1 MSSDAKYLLSV
12 VTLVTAA
19 VAAFLGWKFGW
30 ALWPV
35 PLLLPVAL
43 AVGFLSVR
51 RTGTARARN
60 GSRATGAEA
69 LYQAPYAS
77 PQPSGLRENTITDI
91 ALPSAAAAYN
101 FLFSATVHWR
111 LLSNLHPT
119 SVPAASVALTTP
131 NANPAALAIEAVL
144 LRARQVAALEDP
156 AECAS
161 AQVRLTSALGVVV
174 RDVSGQVE
182 AWATNVTLR
191 LTDED
196 LRRLRKIADVRKE
209 LEVWEYEREY
219 ERSKRAYLGE
229 DVLKSTGSAVVWL
242 LSRQDDA
249 IERTV
254 DMIGPLARLAAA
266 ANDQEVPEMYRHLV
280 PPFHGGANGFAHGAG
295 HEDLPADPS
304 LNGFERETDRAD
316 GVGQPETAADR
327 VVKQVGA
334 ILEDLDLTPD
344 NAERALYVHRIVEAT
359 NVVRPDV
366 ATSIAETF
374 DPPGEDAGNGQE
386 PLWEERSSEDERVTD
401 GDDPGPQW

>member
-12 VTLVTAA
+12 ITLVTAA

-35 PLLLPVAL
+35 PLLAPVAL
-43 AVGFLSVR
+43 AIGFSSVG
-51 RTGTARARN
+51 RTGTARART
-60 GSRATGAEA
+60 GWRATGTEP
-69 LYQAPYAS
+69 LYQAPYVS
-77 PQPSGLRENTITDI
+77 PQPAGLRENTIADI

-111 LLSNLHPT
+111 PLSNPHAT
-119 SVPAASVALTTP
+119 SVPAAPAALTTP
-131 NANPAALAIEAVL
+131 NANPAALAIDAVL

-156 AECAS
+156 VECAS
-161 AQVRLTSALGVVV
+161 AQVRLTSALGVVI

-182 AWATNVTLR
+182 AWATNVSLQ
-191 LTDED
+191 LADED
-196 LRRLRKIADVRKE
+196 VRRLRKIADMRKE
-209 LEVWEYEREY
+209 LEVWEREREY
-219 ERSKRAYLGE
+219 ERSKRTYLGD

-266 ANDQEVPEMYRHLV
+266 ANDEEVPEMYRHLV
-280 PPFHGGANGFAHGAG
+280 PPFHGGTNGFAHGVEYG
-295 HEDLPADPS
+295 NLQADPS
-304 LNGFERETDRAD
+304 LNGFEPETDRTD
-316 GVGQPETAADR
+316 GMGRPETAADR

-366 ATSIAETF
+366 ASSIAETF
-374 DPPGEDAGNGQE
+374 DPPGEDVANGQE
-386 PLWEERSSEDERVTD
+386 PLWGEQLPEDERIAD
-401 GDDPGPQW
+401 RDEPGPQW